1 MFGHSTIWYL
11 RGEKQVEER
20 RSDTVRVGRLSDMGG
35 VLSTRS
41 SYHYKHCQTLEKVS
55 IVAIVRDSR
64 IVLARDFLEKQ
75 HKYVLASLRVLRD
88 FFDVAHQVASAI
100 RTRLHDP
107 LTGGQVEEHIF
118 LPP

>member
-1 MFGHSTIWYL
+1 MFGHSTTWYL
-11 RGEKQVEER
+11 RREKQIEER
-20 RSDTVRVGRLSDMGG
+20 RNDTVRVGRLSDMGG

-41 SYHYKHCQTLEKVS
+41 SYHCKHCQTLEKVS

-64 IVLARDFLEKQ
+64 IVLARDFFEQ

-88 FFDVAHQVASAI
+88 FFDVAHQVASVI